1 MCVQTPW
8 GPVWIS
14 PIESRLYE
22 AMIREGL
29 SPVPQLCI
37 EGYYADFAFPD
48 VRLAVEADGA
58 AYHEG
63 DRRQRDWKES
73 CMLLTR

>member
-1 MCVQTPW
+1 MVK
-8 GPVWIS
+8 
-14 PIESRLYE
+14 
-22 AMIREGL
+22 AGL

-37 EGYYADFAFPD
+37 EGYYVDFAFPD

-63 DRRQRDWKES
+63 DRRQRDRKRDWIIRRGGWTVQRFHGTTS
-73 CMLLTR
+73 ARGRRTARA